1 LSTLDDILRDIPGPA
16 QPTVRQLWS
25 GLPVERQRE
34 LEGLLS
40 QLPGSVR
47 PLKDIFGLVTDQYKP
62 ILAPKQRIAV
72 VGPTNVGKSTL
83 FNQLITRK
91 VDRAEVSP
99 VPGTTR
105 QAREAD
111 AGLFSV
117 VDTPGADALGE
128 VGERER
134 EIAFASAIAADLL
147 VIVFDAV
154 QGVRRYERDLFDS
167 LAALGKPFVVVLNK
181 IDLIA
186 KADRESVIKSAAK
199 GLRLE
204 PSQIIDTVATDGTNV
219 GRVILAVVKAEPG
232 LLAAIADA
240 LPEYRSK
247 LAWGRIVPAGA
258 AAATIALVPL
268 PLADVIPLLA
278 IQTGMVL
285 SISRIY
291 GFRITAARA
300 RELIVTF
307 GIAMIARTV
316 FQELAKLGG
325 VPGWLLSS
333 AIATSTTVAIGYAAM
348 SWFSRG
354 ERPTQDALKKQITD
368 ISVYLRGA
376 LVDLGKRKPAGGTL
390 RQRVTKALEDLPTK
404 ASPPQSPP
412 AVATE
417 SAAPS
422 PADQPSSPARAGA
435 R

>member
-1 LSTLDDILRDIPGPA
+1 MSTLDEILRDIPGPA
-16 QPTVRQLWS
+16 QPPIRQLWS

-40 QLPGSVR
+40 QLPSSVR

-72 VGPTNVGKSTL
+72 VGPANVGKSTL
-83 FNQLITRK
+83 YNQLITRK
-91 VDRAEVSP
+91 ADRAEVSP
-99 VPGTTR
+99 IPGTTR
-105 QAREAD
+105 RTQEAD

-117 VDTPGADALGE
+117 VDTPGADAVGE
-128 VGERER
+128 VGARER
-134 EIAFASAIAADLL
+134 EIAFAAATAADFL
-147 VIVFDAV
+147 VIIFDAV

-167 LAALGKPFVVVLNK
+167 LVALGKPFIVVLNK
-181 IDLIA
+181 IDLVA
-186 KADRESVIKSAAK
+186 KADRDSVIKSAAS

-219 GRVILAVVKAEPG
+219 GRVILAVAKAEPG

-240 LPEYRSK
+240 LPEYRAK

-258 AAATIALVPL
+258 AAATVALVPL
-268 PLADVIPLLA
+268 PLADLFPLLA

-291 GFRITAARA
+291 GFQITMARA

-316 FQELAKLGG
+316 FQELSKLGG

-333 AIATSTTVAIGYAAM
+333 AIATSTTVAMGYAAI

-354 ERPTQDALKKQITD
+354 ERPSQDALKKQISD
-368 ISVYLRGA
+368 ITVYLRGS
-376 LVDLGKRKPAGGTL
+376 LIDLGKRKPSEGTL
-390 RQRVTKALEDLPTK
+390 RQRVTKALEELPAKT
-404 ASPPQSPP
+404 SPL
-412 AVATE
+412 
-417 SAAPS
+417 
-422 PADQPSSPARAGA
+422 
-435 R
+435 